1 MNKDASAPITIEND
15 LTVWCQLAPLGEF
28 PGMRGDEQVTQ
39 ILDYQAFDQVRAA
52 FAPEVLVDFEHRAEN
67 TDDTTAAAW
76 IQELSTRD
84 DGLWALLRFTDAGAE
99 AVRGRRLRFLSP
111 VWPLDPSGRPTR
123 LQSAALTNTPN
134 FNLRPVLNKA
144 AGAST
149 TQKGPKNMKELAAL
163 FGLPET
169 ATEAEILTAAKAAQ
183 DALVALQKRVDEME
197 AGKLKAEAQQV
208 ADANPTIANKAK
220 FIDLYVANKAFA
232 LEVLATLAAQKTQ
245 VCNKAAAKKPA
256 DAFGSVQNKLAQY
269 ESMPDGKDKAA
280 FLRAHAQEI
289 NDLRNARASAG

>member
-1 MNKDASAPITIEND
+1 MPNPITIEKD

-28 PGMRGDEQVTQ
+28 PGMRGEEQVTQ
-39 ILDYQAFDQVRAA
+39 ILDRQAFDQVCAA
-52 FAPEVLVDFEHRAEN
+52 FAPEILVDFEHRAEN

-76 IQELSTRD
+76 IQKLSIRD

-134 FNLRPVLNKA
+134 FALRPVLNKA
-144 AGAST
+144 AGLST
-149 TQKGPKNMKELAAL
+149 TPKGPKNMKELAAL

-169 ATEAEILTAAKAAQ
+169 ASEAEILTAAKAMQ
-183 DALVALQKRVDEME
+183 ESVATLQQRVDEMTKATLKDE
-197 AGKLKAEAQQV
+197 ATKVAESAGQ
-208 ADANPTIANKAK
+208 IANKAK

-232 LEVLATLAAQKTQ
+232 LEMLETLAAQRKP
-245 VCNKAAAKKPA
+245 VCNKGAAKPPA
-256 DAFGSVQNKLAQY
+256 VFGAVQNKLSQY

-280 FLRAHAQEI
+280 FLRANAQEI
-289 NDLRNARASAG
+289 NDLRNARASAD